1 MLTSSFA
8 LGFKLWPTFLLKL
21 DLTFLVDIC
30 EGYVYKLFDILYFNY
45 IKEEDIWGTDVMPEY
60 KLMVKNDAFIDDFM
74 DKACEEY
81 NKVEEKRKNLY
92 W

>member
-1 MLTSSFA
+1 MFYD
-8 LGFKLWPTFLLKL
+8 LGEHKK
-21 DLTFLVDIC
+21 

-60 KLMVKNDAFIDDFM
+60 KLMVKNDAYTDDIM